1 MSIQGKGVV
10 VTGAGHGIGRAI
22 AARLATEGA
31 RVVVNDLDAAATAA
45 VAEDIGGYAV
55 AGDAGSE
62 AGVADLVERAQGHLG
77 NIDVWFANAGTEGGV
92 GLDAPEAEW
101 AGALDVNLLGHV
113 RAARR
118 LVPGWVDRGQ
128 GRFVVTASAA
138 GLLTMLGSP
147 VYSVTKHGAVAFAE
161 WLSATYRHRGVV
173 VQTIC
178 PLGVRTR
185 MYEASGAFQELLNLS
200 DVVSPDELAETV
212 WRAMQD
218 DRFYILPHP
227 EVADYYVGRAGD
239 PERWLR
245 GRTSCGR
252 VWSRKASAR
261 DGAAAPGSSCPTHRD
276 LRPSPTSS
284 APRPSAWPAV
294 DMGTVICL

>member
-31 RVVVNDLDAAATAA
+31 RVVVNDLGVAATAA

-62 AGVADLVERAQGHLG
+62 TGVADLVERAQEHLG

-185 MYEASGAFQELLNLS
+185 MYEASGAFQELLNHS
-200 DVVSPDELAETV
+200 DVLSPDELAETV

-218 DRFYILPHP
+218 DRFYILPYP

-245 GRTSCGR
+245 GMNKLQQGLEQKGVST
-252 VWSRKASAR
+252 
-261 DGAAAPGSSCPTHRD
+261 
-276 LRPSPTSS
+276 
-284 APRPSAWPAV
+284 
-294 DMGTVICL
+294 